1 MKDKLKVPV
10 IDSLVFKTPK
20 GRIVYGGGGIMP
32 DIYLSNENSIEEEWN
47 DLMLRSNLVNRY
59 VFLEMDKVRKKYNFN
74 NQAKFYN
81 DELVDQDNFFKSF
94 EKYCIEN
101 DFPLKINNKK
111 MVINSI
117 KAYIA
122 LQLFGE
128 NVFTMIMNLSLIHI

>member
-1 MKDKLKVPV
+1 MRKNKNSLKIHY
-10 IDSLVFKTPK
+10 IDHHISH
-20 GRIVYGGGGIMP
+20 IASAY
-32 DIYLSNENSIEEEWN
+32 YAS
-47 DLMLRSNLVNRY
+47 
-59 VFLEMDKVRKKYNFN
+59 NFN
-74 NQAKFYN
+74 TALGLSIDGFDKFYN

-128 NVFTMIMNLSLIHI
+128 NVFTMIMNQEDPFIQEALDHLNES